1 MSKLFDTLEQIR
13 KNEAPQSSGLEG
25 VTVSRLKKKR
35 STTRIAS
42 IILIPALLGVG
53 IYFSLPYLSSFFQQ
67 DFTEVAQQEQSKSPT
82 KQSPQATIKPSAPP
96 KSKVASVPKQT
107 KPAPKTLA
115 KKSTPVVAPVK
126 PTRPKQTSTTLQQFV
141 SYNNKGANLISNEQY
156 WEGISYLNK
165 AARLQPNRPEPL
177 INMGVA
183 LSELGLYGPAS
194 RYLRKAL
201 EIDPNQQKAIENIHL
216 LTEAGLLDMAL

>member
-13 KNEAPQSSGLEG
+13 KNETPQHRELEG
-25 VTVSRLKKKR
+25 LTVSKLKKKR
-35 STTRIAS
+35 TTTRTVS
-42 IILIPALLGVG
+42 IILIPALLGMG
-53 IYFSLPYLSSFFQQ
+53 IYFSLPYLSNLFQQ
-67 DFTEVAQQEQSKSPT
+67 NFTEHAKQQQSKSPSNESHQ
-82 KQSPQATIKPSAPP
+82 KPDKHSVPAISP
-96 KSKVASVPKQT
+96 VASLPKQT

-115 KKSTPVVAPVK
+115 KKITPLAVPVK
-126 PTRPKQTSTTLQQFV
+126 PSLPQKTNSSLKQFV
-141 SYNNKGANLISNEQY
+141 SYNNKGANLVSNEQY
-156 WEGISYLNK
+156 WEGISYLDK

-194 RYLRKAL
+194 RYLKKAL
-201 EIDPNQQKAIENIHL
+201 KIDPSQQKAIENIQL